1 MRHNAP
7 LRTASTL
14 ALILALSGMA
24 HGQETAQKLQS
35 DFRTLAAN
43 ASRSVVAIHG
53 ARGRGGAQLAIPFD
67 AQAQPCGFFVDPP
80 GHIITDARFIRG
92 ARSLE
97 VRCLNNVRA
106 SAKVVGVDPL
116 NGTALLLVN
125 DPEALAQKLGGKIPT
140 LPLGRSSDLQVGH
153 SVFTVSNAFDSLSI
167 DGTPAFSWGRV
178 TSIGRAGGA
187 YKGVVL
193 ETDASVNPG
202 SFGGPLLDRKGRVVG
217 VVTDHVAPSR
227 WLGTAVPIDQ
237 VKLGVEDLL
246 AGRSLTNG
254 FIGVTLR
261 TTGGEATKDGV
272 EVVGVEADS
281 PAASA
286 GISAGDRLLA
296 VDGTP
301 TYDAD
306 DLGRAVESLPP
317 GSPLTLRLKR
327 GAAARDVRLLLGRG
341 KTVALA
347 QDPRPTPPPAR
358 PTPTPPT
365 AGGAPRSSLGVVVR
379 ERPQGGLKIDSVN
392 AGGPAA
398 QAGVLAGDVLLGV
411 FSGETLKPTNKLAEL
426 REVLSGSSPGARL
439 KVKIERD
446 GWLADLV
453 ITAGEPAAA
462 AAPTP
467 TPTPPAATGA
477 PVRVGLML
485 ELKGGKVVVAE
496 VDPTGPAAALGLKAG
511 DALLS
516 ADGRALS
523 RLDDLGGLLA
533 SKKPGD
539 RLKLVVE
546 RDGWQR
552 DFDLTLAARR

>member
-14 ALILALSGMA
+14 TLILALAGMA

-53 ARGRGGAQLAIPFD
+53 ARGRGNAQLTIPFD
-67 AQAQPCGFFVDPP
+67 AQAQPCGFFVEPP

-97 VRCLNNVRA
+97 IRCLNNVRA
-106 SAKVVGVDPL
+106 TAKLVGVDPL
-116 NGTALLLVN
+116 NGTALLVVN
-125 DPEALAQKLGGKIPT
+125 DPDGLAQKLGGKIPT
-140 LPLGRSSDLQVGH
+140 LPLGRSADLQVGH

-167 DGTPAFSWGRV
+167 DGTPAFSWGHV

-237 VKLGVEDLL
+237 IKLGVEDLL

-272 EVVGVEADS
+272 EVVGVEAGS

-286 GISAGDRLLA
+286 GIAAGDRLLA

-327 GAAARDVRLLLGRG
+327 GTAARDVRVLLGRG

-347 QDPRPTPPPAR
+347 QDPPATRPTPAPG
-358 PTPTPPT
+358 PTPTPAP
-365 AGGAPRSSLGVVVR
+365 AGAPR
-379 ERPQGGLKIDSVN
+379 
-392 AGGPAA
+392 
-398 QAGVLAGDVLLGV
+398 
-411 FSGETLKPTNKLAEL
+411 
-426 REVLSGSSPGARL
+426 
-439 KVKIERD
+439 
-446 GWLADLV
+446 
-453 ITAGEPAAA
+453 
-462 AAPTP
+462 
-467 TPTPPAATGA
+467 
-477 PVRVGLML
+477 
-485 ELKGGKVVVAE
+485 
-496 VDPTGPAAALGLKAG
+496 
-511 DALLS
+511 
-516 ADGRALS
+516 
-523 RLDDLGGLLA
+523 
-533 SKKPGD
+533 
-539 RLKLVVE
+539 
-546 RDGWQR
+546 
-552 DFDLTLAARR
+552 

>member
-24 HGQETAQKLQS
+24 RGQETAQKLQS

-53 ARGRGGAQLAIPFD
+53 ARGRGAQLAIPFD

-97 VRCLNNVRA
+97 IRCLNNVRA
-106 SAKVVGVDPL
+106 SAKLVGVDPL

-125 DPEALAQKLGGKIPT
+125 DPEELARKLGGKIPT
-140 LPLGRSSDLQVGH
+140 LPFGRSADLQVGH

-167 DGTPAFSWGRV
+167 DGTPAFSWGHV

-237 VKLGVEDLL
+237 IKLGVEDLL

-286 GISAGDRLLA
+286 GIAAGDRLLA

-327 GAAARDVRLLLGRG
+327 GTAARDVRVLLGRG
-341 KTVALA
+341 KVLALA
-347 QDPRPTPPPAR
+347 DNPPAPR
-358 PTPTPPT
+358 PTPTPTPAPT
-365 AGGAPRSSLGVVVR
+365 PAPSGAPRSSLGVVVR
-379 ERPQGGLKIDSVN
+379 ERTPQGGLKVESVA

-398 QAGVLAGDVLLGV
+398 QAGVLANDVILGLNGKAIDKLGD
-411 FSGETLKPTNKLAEL
+411 L
-426 REVLSGSSPGARL
+426 RAALDGLSPGARVNL
-439 KVKIERD
+439 KLERD
-446 GWLADLV
+446 GWLAELPLTLGAPGV
-453 ITAGEPAAA
+453 AATP
-462 AAPTP
+462 APTP
-467 TPTPPAATGA
+467 APTPAAT
-477 PVRVGLML
+477 PVRVGLLL
-485 ELKGGKVVVAE
+485 ELSAGKVVVAE
-496 VDPTGPAAALGLKAG
+496 VDPTGPAATLGLRAG
-511 DALLS
+511 DALIS

-523 RLDDLGGLLA
+523 RLDDLSGLLA

-539 RLKLVVE
+539 KLKLVVE

>member
-1 MRHNAP
+1 MRQIVS

-14 ALILALSGMA
+14 TLILALSGMA
-24 HGQETAQKLQS
+24 RGQETAQKLQS
-35 DFRTLAAN
+35 DFRSLAAD
-43 ASRSVVAIHG
+43 ASRAVVAIHG
-53 ARGRGGAQLAIPFD
+53 ARGGRANLTIPFD
-67 AQAQPCGFFVDPP
+67 AQAQPCGFFVEPP
-80 GHIITDARFIRG
+80 GHIVTDARFIRG

-97 VRCLNNVRA
+97 IRCLNNVRA

-116 NGTALLLVN
+116 NGTALLVVN
-125 DPEALAQKLGGKIPT
+125 DPDALARQLGGKIPS
-140 LPLGRSSDLQVGH
+140 LAFGRSADLQVGQ

-167 DGTPAFSWGRV
+167 DGTPAFSWGKV

-254 FIGVTLR
+254 FVGVTLR

-272 EVVGVEADS
+272 EVVKVEADS
-281 PAASA
+281 PAATA
-286 GISAGDRLLA
+286 GITAGDRLLA

-341 KTVALA
+341 KVLALA
-347 QDPRPTPPPAR
+347 DNPPAAR
-358 PTPTPPT
+358 PTPTPTPT
-365 AGGAPRSSLGVVVR
+365 PTPAPAGAPKTSLGVVVR
-379 ERPQGGLKIDSVN
+379 ERTPQGGLKIESLA
-392 AGGPAA
+392 AGGPAE
-398 QAGVLAGDVLLGV
+398 QAGVAVNDVILGLN
-411 FSGETLKPTNKLAEL
+411 GKPIAKLADL
-426 REVLSGSSPGARL
+426 RAALDGSSPGARVTV
-439 KVKIERD
+439 KVERD
-446 GWLADLV
+446 GWLAELPLTLGAPGV
-453 ITAGEPAAA
+453 A
-462 AAPTP
+462 AAPAPAP
-467 TPTPPAATGA
+467 TAGA
-477 PVRVGLML
+477 PAVRIGLLL
-485 ELKGGKVVVAE
+485 ELKAGKVVVAE
-496 VDPTGPAAALGLKAG
+496 VDPTGPAATLGLAAG
-511 DALLS
+511 DALIS
-516 ADGRALS
+516 ADGRALA

-533 SKKPGD
+533 NKRPGD

-552 DFDLTLAARR
+552 DFELTLAARR